1 MLSTCFDLPTFWGR
15 FHKSINF
22 VLKKERD
29 NTKDQTHVDFCHL
42 ILQLLIHAMYIS
54 VFSMNFTCN

>member
-22 VLKKERD
+22 VLKKEID
-29 NTKDQTHVDFCHL
+29 NTKDQTHVDFCYL
-42 ILQLLIHAMYIS
+42 ILQLLIHAMYI
-54 VFSMNFTCN
+54 